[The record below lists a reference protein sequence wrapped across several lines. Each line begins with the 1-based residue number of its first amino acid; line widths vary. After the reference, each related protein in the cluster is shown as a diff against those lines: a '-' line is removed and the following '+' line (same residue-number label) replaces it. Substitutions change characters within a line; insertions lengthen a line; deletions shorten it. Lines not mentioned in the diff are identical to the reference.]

1 MLVVGL
7 VCVSCRVSCRPL
19 LVVMIVLGLELVDFN
34 YLLGLY
40 MIIR

>member
-1 MLVVGL
+1 MLVLGF
-7 VCVSCRVSCRPL
+7 VCVSFRVGAT

-34 YLLGLY
+34 YLLGLE